1 MSEPRRPRR
10 GLRCPADDRR
20 VNRRLNDTR
29 PGDGAARRLG
39 NSSKPPQNPM
49 STRSQRQETIRNL
62 LARQGRLS
70 VEELS
75 PALGVTTMTIRRD
88 LAEMEKASVLT
99 RTHGGCVLQSPFVR
113 ETPFSEKDQQHRRQ
127 KLAIAREAARRLK
140 AGSSVYLDTGTTAV
154 QVARVLP
161 TDLEIRVFTNNLRVA
176 MELFGRQGVEVTVY
190 GGVLAAHSPDL
201 IGELALSNIGNMRV
215 DVAIVGADA
224 LDIRRGE
231 FYSADLGT
239 AMLCRAVQRQAEN
252 TVVVMDSSK
261 LGKRSHALA
270 GRLSE
275 AVTLITDQDIDSK
288 DAASLRR
295 GDARLIL
302 ASYKSAGHKEPKT

>member
-1 MSEPRRPRR
+1 
-10 GLRCPADDRR
+10 
-20 VNRRLNDTR
+20 
-29 PGDGAARRLG
+29 
-39 NSSKPPQNPM
+39 M
-49 STRSQRQETIRNL
+49 STRTQRQETIRNL

-70 VEELS
+70 VEQLS
-75 PALGVTTMTIRRD
+75 PELGVTTMTIRRD
-88 LAEMEKASVLT
+88 LACMEKAGVLT

-113 ETPFSEKDQQHRRQ
+113 ETPFSEKDQRHRRQ
-127 KLAIAREAARRLK
+127 KLAIAREAARGLK

-161 TDLEIRVFTNNLRVA
+161 TDLDIRVFTNNLRVA

-190 GGVLAAHSPDL
+190 GGALATHSPDL

-224 LDIRRGE
+224 LDIQRGE

-239 AMLCRAVQRQAEN
+239 AMLCRAIQRQAES

-270 GRLSE
+270 GRLTES
-275 AVTLITDQDIDSK
+275 VTLITDRDIDAK

-295 GDARLIL
+295 GEAKLIL
-302 ASYKSAGHKEPKT
+302 ASYKSAGRKEPK